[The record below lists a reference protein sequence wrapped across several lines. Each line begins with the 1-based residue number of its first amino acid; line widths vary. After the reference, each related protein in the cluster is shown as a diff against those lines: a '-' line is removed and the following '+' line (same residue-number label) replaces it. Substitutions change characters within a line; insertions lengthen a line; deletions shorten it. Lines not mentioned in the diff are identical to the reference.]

1 MGIEPLPSRA
11 GAGAGEG
18 GSRSRQPQCN
28 GEWVGLSSAS
38 FCPCVSLFVFPG
50 SWSSPRHRL
59 KNPGVGTWIA
69 TEKLGKERT
78 GKDREQGESER
89 VMEGIDLGTGSN
101 SKEADE
107 RRGGCRVASSIM
119 QRHIR
124 SIPYLQQLIWCIPR
138 CIQCLLCSTKVL
150 CQILGFLQS

>member
-107 RRGGCRVASSIM
+107 RRGGCRVASSM
-119 QRHIR
+119 YNCFPLHLRPPR
-124 SIPYLQQLIWCIPR
+124 SPYFEQ
-138 CIQCLLCSTKVL
+138 LCSSQVM
-150 CQILGFLQS
+150 CQTLGFPLC